1 MKQSTT
7 TKKEKTSIFIADDI
21 KYLYMCSLVFYLYFH
36 FYYEF
41 IWVVIIL
48 EIVFFTFFNHMLFKV
63 RIPYRNVSI
72 V

>member
-21 KYLYMCSLVFYLYFH
+21 QYLYMCSLVFYLYFH

-48 EIVFFTFFNHMLFKV
+48 EIVFLHF
-63 RIPYRNVSI
+63 
-72 V
+72 